1 MSPVDKKLCN
11 SPYMHAICSRSD
23 KVKKKKPHE
32 VGMEEA
38 VTLKAGGLEETRSV
52 KSGLETTGATMAMWK
67 GHGSGDLK
75 E

>member
-1 MSPVDKKLCN
+1 MRPVDKKLCN
-11 SPYMHAICSRSD
+11 SPYMHVICVD
-23 KVKKKKPHE
+23 LIKLKKKTHE

-52 KSGLETTGATMAMWK
+52 KRGLETTGATMAMWK